1 MIFSKG
7 FILPSPS
14 HPVALRIEERTKGAT
29 TKVVKLEKNC
39 TPLLSPLSSLLS
51 TLYSL
56 SFFPDSSDR
65 DSALVQSKRDG
76 RQSRKGGS
84 RVRSLLRPFDPLI

>member
-39 TPLLSPLSSLLS
+39 TPLLSTLPPSFQTLL
-51 TLYSL
+51 TEILH
-56 SFFPDSSDR
+56 SFNLNEMVVR
-65 DSALVQSKRDG
+65 VG
-76 RQSRKGGS
+76 REGVGF
-84 RVRSLLRPFDPLI
+84 VRSFVRLTL

>member
-51 TLYSL
+51 TLPP
-56 SFFPDSSDR
+56 SFQTLLTEILHSFNLNEMVVR
-65 DSALVQSKRDG
+65 VG
-76 RQSRKGGS
+76 REGVGF
-84 RVRSLLRPFDPLI
+84 VRSFVRLTL